1 MGIDLERWLEALGS
15 GRPGGIGVEAW
26 SVYAVERRR
35 LSIGTRDGATGNAH
49 TPLKISETLGARFL
63 AVWEDGKI
71 SRGSLERRQ
80 IADDPLSAL
89 ERARGSAYADPDAA
103 RVSGPAEFPDVE
115 LHDDRV
121 VGLIDGELDLVGHR
135 LARVRE
141 TLAANDFGTW
151 SGAIAVA
158 ESRSRLVT
166 SIGLDVEDRGT
177 SAGWH
182 VSFDGEWG
190 DGFSARS
197 LDDEPAFELRLS
209 RLAET
214 VRHLGRPR
222 PPMKPGVHPV
232 ILHPHV
238 VETLFLGTLLQNLE
252 GSNVAHGEGFF
263 KLDEFGSDRPALRDD
278 LSLTLDPTKPLK
290 SGSYRFTVEGVPA
303 VRCELVSN
311 GCLRTPILDLKY
323 ANRLGLDPTPAP
335 YGMDALD
342 LGATESVSERDAY
355 ALADGG
361 ALILSVLGV
370 HTLDSASG
378 DFSLAAP
385 QALILG
391 ADGPN
396 GRIRTTIS
404 GNVFAVLRDEAL
416 RPVRF
421 ENEPTPGLL
430 FPCHLD
436 PT

>member
-1 MGIDLERWLEALGS
+1 MEIDLERWLEAVRS
-15 GRPGGIGVEAW
+15 GRPGGIGAEAW
-26 SVYAVERRR
+26 SVHAVERRR
-35 LSIGTRDGATGNAH
+35 LSIGTRDGATGNPH
-49 TPLKISETLGARFL
+49 TPLRVSESLAARFL
-63 AVWEDGKI
+63 VAWEDGKI

-80 IADDPLSAL
+80 ITDDPYSAL
-89 ERARGSAYADPDAA
+89 ERARGSAYVDPDAA
-103 RVSGPAEFPDVE
+103 RVSGPARFPDVE

-121 VGLIDGELDLVGHR
+121 VELIDGELDLVGRR

-141 TLAANDFGTW
+141 TLAANAFRTW
-151 SGAIAVA
+151 SGSITVA
-158 ESRSRLVT
+158 ESRNRLVT
-166 SIGLDVEDRGT
+166 SKGLDVEGRGT

-197 LDDEPAFELRLS
+197 LDDEQAYLRRLD
-209 RLAET
+209 RLAEI
-214 VRHLGRPR
+214 VRLLGQPE
-222 PPMKPGVHPV
+222 PPMKPGVHTV

-252 GSNVAHGEGFF
+252 GSSVAHGDGFF

-278 LSLTLDPTKPLK
+278 LSLILDPTKPLR
-290 SGSYRFTVEGVPA
+290 SGSYRFTGEGVPA
-303 VRCELVSN
+303 GRCEYVS
-311 GCLRTPILDLKY
+311 GGRLRTPILDLKY
-323 ANRLGLDPTPAP
+323 GNRLGMEPTPVP
-335 YGMDALD
+335 YGMDALE
-342 LGATESVSERDAY
+342 LSASESVGENDAY
-355 ALADGG
+355 ALAEGG

-378 DFSLAAP
+378 DFSLSAP

-391 ADGPN
+391 ADGPR

-416 RPVRF
+416 RLVRF
-421 ENEPTPGLL
+421 ENEPTPALL
-430 FPCHLD
+430 FPCHLN

>member
-1 MGIDLERWLEALGS
+1 MGIALERWIEAVRS
-15 GRPGGIGVEAW
+15 GRPGGVGAEAW

-49 TPLKISETLGARFL
+49 TPLRVSESLAARYVV
-63 AVWEDGKI
+63 AWEDGKI

-80 IADDPLSAL
+80 IADDPDAAL
-89 ERARGSAYADPDAA
+89 ERARDAAYVDPDAA
-103 RVSGPAEFPDVE
+103 RVSGPARFPDVE

-121 VGLIDGELDLVGHR
+121 VGLIDGDLDLVGRR

-151 SGAIAVA
+151 SGSIAAA

-166 SIGLDVEDRGT
+166 SIGLDVEDRAT

-197 LDDEPAFELRLS
+197 LDDEPAFELRLNRAAEIV
-209 RLAET
+209 RL
-214 VRHLGRPR
+214 LGQPQ
-222 PPMKPGVHPV
+222 PAMPPGVHPV
-232 ILHPHV
+232 VVHPHV
-238 VETLFLGTLLQNLE
+238 VERLFMATLLQSLE
-252 GSNVAHGEGFF
+252 GSSVAHGDGFF

-278 LSLTLDPTKPLK
+278 LSLTLDPTKPLRN
-290 SGSYRFTVEGVPA
+290 GSYRFTAEGVPA
-303 VRCELVSN
+303 GRCELVSN

-323 ANRLGLDPTPAP
+323 ANRLGLDPTPVP
-335 YGMDALD
+335 YGMDTLD
-342 LGATESVSERDAY
+342 LGASESVSESNAY
-355 ALADGG
+355 AMAEGG

-370 HTLDSASG
+370 HTLDPASG
-378 DFSLAAP
+378 DFSLSAP

-391 ADGPN
+391 SGGPQ

-404 GNVFAVLRDEAL
+404 GNIFAVLRDKTL
-416 RPVRF
+416 HLVRYP
-421 ENEPTPGLL
+421 NEPTPGLL
-430 FPCHLD
+430 FPCHLN